1 MSPGSGAHGRVCGR
15 RLRVQAWPLAVAVVA
30 FVVLPVAAAGQ
41 TGERAVTAEGGQ
53 ANPPAYVSAVDGAAR
68 IDREGRSEVLESG
81 MPVAAGDRLR
91 AENGRVEVTFAD
103 GSVVHLDRF
112 ADVDLV
118 ADTVLHLSRG
128 RLLATIGETN
138 ATRISL
144 EAPGASVRI
153 DQPGQY
159 RLTVGGTDRVEVA
172 LAVIRGS
179 AQLSNDGGAVALNSG
194 EESRVVEG
202 EAPSAPQWLAASGD
216 TALERWA
223 DERIATWRAPSTSRN
238 YLPAELVSYG
248 STFDQYGSWQVDAT
262 YGSVWY
268 PTVAVDWRPY
278 YRGRWHHAPR
288 WGWTWIAHDPW
299 GWPTHHY
306 GRWHISA
313 RGSWFWIPSRSWGS
327 AWVYWATSPGYVGWC
342 PLGWNGRPV
351 LNVFTSYGHSYR
363 YRGRDPWRAWT
374 FVSHDRF
381 GRGHVPLHRI
391 DRVRLDRDR
400 PSFAMQ
406 HVPPG
411 YAPPRSPYGRYADR
425 SPGRRAGCRQRRA
438 PVAPPTPTL
447 TAGRIATRAPL
458 CRGLPPRPDR
468 G

>member
-159 RLTVGGTDRVEVA
+159 RLTVGGTDRVEVV

-248 STFDQYGSWQVDAT
+248 STFDQLRKLAGGCDLRLGVVSDGGRGLAAVLSRPMAPCPALGLDVD
-262 YGSVWY
+262 
-268 PTVAVDWRPY
+268 R
-278 YRGRWHHAPR
+278 
-288 WGWTWIAHDPW
+288 
-299 GWPTHHY
+299 
-306 GRWHISA
+306 
-313 RGSWFWIPSRSWGS
+313 SRSLGL
-327 AWVYWATSPGYVGWC
+327 AHTPLRTLAHQRAGIVVLDPLPQLGLGVGLLGDLARLRRLVPARMERPPGPQRVH
-342 PLGWNGRPV
+342 V
-351 LNVFTSYGHSYR
+351 LRTFLSIPGARSVAGVDLRVARSLRSG
-363 YRGRDPWRAWT
+363 PRAAP
-374 FVSHDRF
+374 S
-381 GRGHVPLHRI
+381 
-391 DRVRLDRDR
+391 DR
-400 PSFAMQ
+400 PGASRSRPALVRDAACPARLRAAAITVRPLRGPFARTTCG
-406 HVPPG
+406 VVDR
-411 YAPPRSPYGRYADR
+411 AARRSHH
-425 SPGRRAGCRQRRA
+425 RR
-438 PVAPPTPTL
+438 
-447 TAGRIATRAPL
+447 
-458 CRGLPPRPDR
+458 LP
-468 G
+468 